1 MGCNISLSLDLGSN
15 YTLCHK
21 KYKIKVLMNYMR
33 SVYGHQTPGF
43 SSAGLDIV
51 GSPGLHVIKPQND
64 RVETLKIQQH
74 K

>member
-1 MGCNISLSLDLGSN
+1 
-15 YTLCHK
+15 
-21 KYKIKVLMNYMR
+21 MR

-43 SSAGLDIV
+43 SSAGLAIA

-64 RVETLKIQQH
+64 RAETLRIQQH